1 MIDIEKEV
9 YTPIADALHTAHPD
23 VSVSGEYVKAP
34 SEFPFVSIVEADNYP
49 TLAHRD
55 TADTMRYATLMYE
68 VNVYSNKGVKKKSE
82 CKAIMATIDD
92 LMYRMNFTRIALTPV
107 PNLDNA
113 SIYRMTARY
122 RAETDGTNIYR
133 R

>member
-1 MIDIEKEV
+1 MIDIEAKV
-9 YTPIADALHTAHPD
+9 YTPIATALRTAHPG

-34 SEFPFVSIVEADNYP
+34 SEFPFVSIVEEDNYT

-55 TADTMRYATLMYE
+55 GSDSEKFATLMYE
-68 VNVYSNKGVKKKSE
+68 VNVYSNKGAKKKSE
-82 CKAIMATIDD
+82 CKAIMATIDE
-92 LMYRMNFTRIALTPV
+92 LMYAMNFTRLSLAPI
-107 PNLDNA
+107 PNMENA

-122 RAETDGTNIYR
+122 RAETDGTIIYR

>member
-1 MIDIEKEV
+1 MIDIEAKV
-9 YTPIADALHTAHPD
+9 YTPIATALRTAHPG

-34 SEFPFVSIVEADNYP
+34 SEFPFVSIVEEDNYT

-55 TADTMRYATLMYE
+55 GSDSERFATLMYE
-68 VNVYSNKGVKKKSE
+68 VNVYSNKGAKKKSE
-82 CKAIMATIDD
+82 CKAIMATIDE
-92 LMYRMNFTRIALTPV
+92 LMYRMNFTRLSLAPI
-107 PNLDNA
+107 PNMENA

-122 RAETDGTNIYR
+122 RAETDGTTIYR